1 MKTFEILEQFRKLED
16 MMNEFDSETGE
27 FIYKEEDLAYFVKD
41 LNEKKELKLNNIED
55 LKREYKA
62 RNEALKDKIKSL
74 QSKVKQNDKTIDN
87 LLFLQNVLLDGEKLK
102 TDEYNFFYKSSQSV
116 IVPEKVDDSY
126 KGFIKTT
133 IEWDKTAIK
142 NALQN
147 CTKEEFEE
155 FNKKGFGIQ
164 TKLNLNV
171 K

>member
-16 MMNEFDSETGE
+16 MMNDFDDNGE
-27 FIYKEEDLAYFVKD
+27 FLYSEDDLSHFIKE
-41 LNEKKELKLNNIED
+41 LNEKKEIKLNNIED
-55 LKREYKA
+55 LKRE
-62 RNEALKDKIKSL
+62 LKSKISTLDEKIKSL
-74 QSKVKQNDKTIDN
+74 ETRKKQFNKSIEN
-87 LLFLQNVLLDGEKLK
+87 LLYLQNVLLDGEKLK
-102 TDEYNFFYKSSQSV
+102 TDEYNFFYKSSQGV

-147 CTKEEFEE
+147 CTKEEFKE

-164 TKLNLNV
+164 TKSSLNV
-171 K
+171 R